1 LAESDLQEKTEK
13 ATPKKRRDAKKKGQV
28 AKSREVA
35 SVAVLMA
42 GLSTLS
48 LFGSMIYGHIRCIM
62 HRGFSMIAT
71 PTLGIA
77 DLLDLGHWL
86 VQHFIVMVAPVMIAV
101 VAIGVLSNVL
111 QTGTV
116 ASWEPIRPKLSH
128 LDPIKGTGRLFSKQS
143 VMELFKSLAKLSIV
157 SGIAYWTVKGEIKH
171 FLSLSGM
178 DVSGIAVYIL
188 KVAFKIYIRVSVVM
202 IFLAVIDY
210 AFQKWQFEQQ
220 MKMTKQEVKEE
231 FKQTEGDPLTRSR
244 IKRIQFEMAKRRMMQ
259 EVPKADVVVTNPVHL
274 ALAIRYDSAA
284 MNAPE
289 VVAKGAGEVAQKIK
303 EIAAKHRVP
312 IVENKE
318 LARHLYRMVEIGS
331 EIPSALYQAVAEV
344 LAYVYRLKGKGS
356 N

>member
-48 LFGSMIYGHIRCIM
+48 VFGSMIYGHIRCIM

-71 PTLGIA
+71 PNLGITDFLA
-77 DLLDLGHWL
+77 LGHWL

-101 VAIGVLSNVL
+101 VGIGVLSNV
-111 QTGTV
+111 
-116 ASWEPIRPKLSH
+116 SH
-128 LDPIKGTGRLFSKQS
+128 LDPIKGTGKLFSKQS

-157 SGIAYWTVKGEIKH
+157 SGIAYWTVKGEI
-171 FLSLSGM
+171 
-178 DVSGIAVYIL
+178 
-188 KVAFKIYIRVSVVM
+188 KIYIRVSVVM